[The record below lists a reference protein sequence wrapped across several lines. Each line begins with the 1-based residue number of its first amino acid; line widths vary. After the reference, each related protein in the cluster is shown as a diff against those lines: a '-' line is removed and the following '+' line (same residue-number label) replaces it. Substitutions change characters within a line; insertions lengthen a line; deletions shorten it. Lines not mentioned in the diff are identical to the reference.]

1 MFSKISPG
9 ATCTYPITSVYY
21 RVARIIIFCIKNGN
35 FGQVFKTKSD
45 KNIR

>member
-9 ATCTYPITSVYY
+9 ATYPITSVYY
-21 RVARIIIFCIKNGN
+21 RVARIIFFCIKNGN